1 MRILS
6 NSSLETM
13 ELGRKFGMKARPG
26 DFYILIGDLGTG
38 KTTFLKG
45 FAKGLGIDSIITSP
59 SFLIIKEYKGNYSFI
74 HVDAYRLNS
83 YTELLN
89 LGWEE
94 YLNNENII
102 AVEWGERIKDLW
114 PEEYLK
120 ISFFHKSLNSRE
132 LHFEP
137 KGERFKILIE
147 NLNI

>member
-1 MRILS
+1 MIIFS
-6 NSSLETM
+6 NSSIETI
-13 ELGRKFGMKARPG
+13 ELGQKIGEKAEPG

-59 SFLIIKEYKGNYSFI
+59 SFLIIKEYKGRYSFI

-83 YTELLN
+83 YIELLN

-94 YLNNENII
+94 YLNDENII
-102 AVEWGERIKDLW
+102 AVEWGERIKELW
-114 PEEYLK
+114 PDEYLK
-120 ISFFHKSLNSRE
+120 ISFFHKSFNSRE

-147 NLNI
+147 SL